1 LWQARDDGLSWAGGE
16 PYIPRRPIELPHG
29 DPEGNS
35 PREKQRGEALMVTSK
50 GKSPREKQQGEALM
64 VTSKGKSPR
73 EKQQG
78 EALMETRIYK
88 EVFFDASHRLLHYEG
103 KCRNLHGHRW
113 RVEVWLAGEI
123 DGKTGIL
130 VDFNVI
136 KEVIE
141 RFDHQVVLN
150 REDPMVACL
159 EEFQP
164 VVTTEGD
171 PSSEVLAGEIR
182 RLLDREC
189 KDSGARARVTRI
201 RVWESDTCCAEQVY
215 EDQ

>member
-1 LWQARDDGLSWAGGE
+1 MVTSKGRS
-16 PYIPRRPIELPHG
+16 PRESQRSEGPMVTSK
-29 DPEGNS
+29 GNS
-35 PREKQRGEALMVTSK
+35 PRESQRGGGPMA
-50 GKSPREKQQGEALM
+50 
-64 VTSKGKSPR
+64 
-73 EKQQG
+73 
-78 EALMETRIYK
+78 TRIYK
-88 EVFFDASHRLLHYEG
+88 EVSFDASHRLLHYEG

-123 DGKTGIL
+123 DSRTGIL

-136 KEVIE
+136 RDVIE
-141 RFDHQVVLN
+141 RFDHQVILN

-159 EEFQP
+159 EKFQP

-182 RLLDREC
+182 KFLDREC
-189 KDSGARARVTRI
+189 NLAGGKARVVRI

>member
-1 LWQARDDGLSWAGGE
+1 MATRRVKARARTSGE
-16 PYIPRRPIELPHG
+16 GAPV
-29 DPEGNS
+29 
-35 PREKQRGEALMVTSK
+35 VTSK
-50 GKSPREKQQGEALM
+50 GKGPGEN
-64 VTSKGKSPR
+64 T
-73 EKQQG
+73 
-78 EALMETRIYK
+78 TTIYK

-113 RVEVWLAGEI
+113 RVEVWLAGEP
-123 DGKTGIL
+123 DARTGIL

-141 RFDHQVVLN
+141 RFDHQVILN

-159 EEFQP
+159 AEFQP
-164 VVTTEGD
+164 VVTTGGD

-189 KDSGARARVTRI
+189 HLGGSGARVTRI
-201 RVWESDTCCAEQVY
+201 RVWESDTCCAEQAY

>member
-1 LWQARDDGLSWAGGE
+1 
-16 PYIPRRPIELPHG
+16 
-29 DPEGNS
+29 
-35 PREKQRGEALMVTSK
+35 MVTSK
-50 GKSPREKQQGEALM
+50 GESPRVKQQGNALM
-64 VTSKGKSPR
+64 
-73 EKQQG
+73 
-78 EALMETRIYK
+78 ATRIYK
-88 EVFFDASHRLLHYEG
+88 EVSFDASHRLLHYDG

-123 DGKTGIL
+123 DKKTGIL

-136 KEVIE
+136 RDVVE
-141 RFDHQVVLN
+141 RFDHQVILN

-159 EEFQP
+159 EKFQP

-182 RLLDREC
+182 KFLDREC
-189 KDSGARARVTRI
+189 QLGGGGARVVRI

>member
-1 LWQARDDGLSWAGGE
+1 METSK
-16 PYIPRRPIELPHG
+16 
-29 DPEGNS
+29 GNS
-35 PREKQRGEALMVTSK
+35 PREKQRGEAPMVTSK
-50 GKSPREKQQGEALM
+50 GEALM
-64 VTSKGKSPR
+64 VT
-73 EKQQG
+73 
-78 EALMETRIYK
+78 RIYR

-123 DGKTGIL
+123 NGTTGIL

-141 RFDHQVVLN
+141 RFDHQVILN

-159 EEFQP
+159 TPFQP

-171 PSSEVLAGEIR
+171 PSSEILAGEIR
-182 RLLDREC
+182 RLMDREC
-189 KDSGARARVTRI
+189 QAGGARARVVRI
-201 RVWESDTCCAEQVY
+201 RVWESDTCCAEQDY

>member
-1 LWQARDDGLSWAGGE
+1 LGRAGYRG
-16 PYIPRRPIELPHG
+16 PYISRRPITSCME
-29 DPEGNS
+29 
-35 PREKQRGEALMVTSK
+35 TSK
-50 GKSPREKQQGEALM
+50 GE
-64 VTSKGKSPR
+64 SPR

-88 EVFFDASHRLLHYEG
+88 EVSFDASHRLLHYEG
-103 KCRNLHGHRW
+103 KCKNLHGHRW
-113 RVEVWLAGEI
+113 KVEVWLAGEI
-123 DGKTGIL
+123 DERTGIL
-130 VDFNVI
+130 VDFNAI
-136 KEVIE
+136 REVVE
-141 RFDHQVVLN
+141 RFDHQVILN

-159 EEFQP
+159 EKFQP
-164 VVTTEGD
+164 VVTTDGD

-189 KDSGARARVTRI
+189 KLGGSGARVVRI

>member
-1 LWQARDDGLSWAGGE
+1 MWQGEGRRATPGAGSLISPAA
-16 PYIPRRPIELPHG
+16 PYSSPMETPKGR
-29 DPEGNS
+29 S
-35 PREKQRGEALMVTSK
+35 PREN
-50 GKSPREKQQGEALM
+50 
-64 VTSKGKSPR
+64 
-73 EKQQG
+73 
-78 EALMETRIYK
+78 ETTIYK

-123 DGKTGIL
+123 DRKTGIL

-141 RFDHQVVLN
+141 RFDHQVILN
-150 REDPMVACL
+150 REDPMVVCL
-159 EEFQP
+159 AEFQP
-164 VVTTEGD
+164 VVTTDGD
-171 PSSEVLAGEIR
+171 PSSEALAGEIR

-189 KDSGARARVTRI
+189 HLGGNGARVTRI

>member
-1 LWQARDDGLSWAGGE
+1 MATRRAERPRD
-16 PYIPRRPIELPHG
+16 
-29 DPEGNS
+29 
-35 PREKQRGEALMVTSK
+35 KQRGEAM
-50 GKSPREKQQGEALM
+50 RE
-64 VTSKGKSPR
+64 T
-73 EKQQG
+73 
-78 EALMETRIYK
+78 TIYK

-103 KCRNLHGHRW
+103 KCKNLHGHRW
-113 RVEVWLAGEI
+113 RVEVWLSGKPDA
-123 DGKTGIL
+123 KTGIL
-130 VDFNVI
+130 VDFNVV

-141 RFDHQVVLN
+141 RFDHQVILN
-150 REDPMVACL
+150 RKDPMVACL
-159 EEFQP
+159 TEFQP

-189 KDSGARARVTRI
+189 NLNGNGARVTRI

>member
-1 LWQARDDGLSWAGGE
+1 ME
-16 PYIPRRPIELPHG
+16 
-29 DPEGNS
+29 
-35 PREKQRGEALMVTSK
+35 
-50 GKSPREKQQGEALM
+50 
-64 VTSKGKSPR
+64 TSKGKSPR

-78 EALMETRIYK
+78 EALMETVIYK

-113 RVEVWLAGEI
+113 RVEVWLAGAV
-123 DGKTGIL
+123 DPRTGIL

-136 KEVIE
+136 REVIE
-141 RFDHQVVLN
+141 RFDHQVILN

-159 EEFQP
+159 EQFQP
-164 VVTTEGD
+164 VITTDGD

-182 RLLDREC
+182 KILDREC
-189 KDSGARARVTRI
+189 GLGGGGARVVRI